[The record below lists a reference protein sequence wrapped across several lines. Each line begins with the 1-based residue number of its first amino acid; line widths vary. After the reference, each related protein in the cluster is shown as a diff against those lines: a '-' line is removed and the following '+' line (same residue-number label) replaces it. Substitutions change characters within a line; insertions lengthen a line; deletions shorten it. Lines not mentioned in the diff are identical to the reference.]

1 MSLDKDLKTLKS
13 KIENQE
19 NASSPETSVQ
29 GKMRHSA
36 GIELIA
42 GSVTAFGVVWGAG
55 HILTI
60 LYFWRIIIGTILAIA
75 VNVLMV
81 YRMRDK

>member
-1 MSLDKDLKTLKS
+1 MSLDKDLENLKS
-13 KIENQE
+13 KIKNRENT
-19 NASSPETSVQ
+19 SFPETSGQ

-42 GSVTAFGVVWGAG
+42 GIVTAFGVVWGAG

-60 LYFWRIIIGTILAIA
+60 SYFWRIMIGTILAIA

>member
-1 MSLDKDLKTLKS
+1 MSFDKELETLKS
-13 KIENQE
+13 KIKNRED
-19 NASSPETSVQ
+19 ALFPETSVQ
-29 GKMRHSA
+29 GKLPHSA
-36 GIELIA
+36 GIEVIA
-42 GSVTAFGVVWGAG
+42 GIVTAFGVVWGAG

-60 LYFWRIIIGTILAIA
+60 SYFWRIMIGTILAIA

>member
-1 MSLDKDLKTLKS
+1 
-13 KIENQE
+13 
-19 NASSPETSVQ
+19 
-29 GKMRHSA
+29 MRHSA

-42 GSVTAFGVVWGAG
+42 GIVTAFGVVWGAG

-60 LYFWRIIIGTILAIA
+60 SYFWRIMIGTILAIA